1 MLGGGDWGAHT
12 PAATSCVIT
21 EAPVPPDA
29 LKQED
34 ASASLGDGKG
44 FRANNVETAAMLAHL
59 QSSHVC

>member
-12 PAATSCVIT
+12 PAAASCVIA
-21 EAPVPPDA
+21 EVPVPLDA
-29 LKQED
+29 LKQEE

-44 FRANNVETAAMLAHL
+44 FRDNMETAASLAHL